1 TEEPQRKKILLKFSG
16 GDYRQLEQGRI
27 RFHQQNFSLEIL
39 NTSRD
44 DGRLYE
50 YSVTKGQEEEVWQVQ
65 LEVFEP
71 VGDPSIRILRREL
84 SNGSCSLSLL
94 CTSEKG
100 DEVSYTWE
108 DPGNGTG
115 GICSGNGSSLNFS
128 YSLRDAAFGC
138 VCSAWNPV
146 SRRNAT
152 FRPSRCGSER

>member
-1 TEEPQRKKILLKFSG
+1 EAPQKKQFLLKISG
-16 GDYRQLEQGRI
+16 ENYTEYERGRM
-27 RFHQQNFSLEIL
+27 RFHRRNFSLEIL

-50 YSVTKGQEEEVWQVQ
+50 YSVNKGQEEEVFQLQ

-71 VGDPSIRILRREL
+71 VADPSIRILRREL
-84 SNGSCSLSLL
+84 SNGSCSLSLR
-94 CTSEKG
+94 CTSERG

-108 DPGNGTG
+108 GLGT
-115 GICSGNGSSLNFS
+115 CSGNGSFLNLS

-138 VCSAWNPV
+138 VCSAWNRV

-152 FRPSRCGSER
+152 FRPSQCGSEQ